1 MTAQDPVDERAI
13 SEEELL
19 KLLRVSKDA
28 VLIGGQALAF
38 WVAYFGI
45 GIPPGP
51 RAFISRDADFLGFA
65 EHVKTFADAIGG
77 RPGYPSKHELTA
89 LHGVVTKRTR
99 RGERIGVDV
108 LRSVVGIDS
117 RGVKQRAMEV
127 HHPSD
132 PTLRFKVMNPVDC
145 MVSRFENLR
154 KLRDKQNEVGVWQGS
169 ISIAACRAY
178 LEKLIALGDERQ
190 AMRAATRILRVAGTA
205 PGLQV
210 FRDYGLEPLDA
221 IPIGRF
227 ASRPFRD
234 EQHARTTAHIREI
247 RAAYTRPP
255 PAKKRSPR

>member
-1 MTAQDPVDERAI
+1 MTARHSTDESAI

-45 GIPPGP
+45 EIPPGP
-51 RAFISRDADFLGFA
+51 RAFISGDADFLGFV
-65 EHVKTFADAIGG
+65 EHVKTFSDAIGG
-77 RPGYPSKHELTA
+77 RPEYPSKHQMTA
-89 LHGVVTKRTR
+89 LHGVVTKHTR
-99 RGERIGVDV
+99 GGEQIGVDV

-117 RGVKQRAMEV
+117 HGVKQRAIEV

-132 PTLRFKVMNPVDC
+132 PALRFKVMNPIDC

-154 KLRDKQNEVGVWQGS
+154 KLREKQNEVGVWQGN
-169 ISIAACRAY
+169 ISIAVCHAY
-178 LEKLIALGDERQ
+178 LEKLIALADERQ
-190 AMRAATRILRVAGTA
+190 AIRVATRILGVAGTA
-205 PGLQV
+205 PGLQA
-210 FRDYGLEPLDA
+210 FRNYGLEPLDA
-221 IPIGRF
+221 IPIDRF

-234 EQHARTTAHIREI
+234 EQYARTTARIREI
-247 RAAYTRPP
+247 RDAYTRPT